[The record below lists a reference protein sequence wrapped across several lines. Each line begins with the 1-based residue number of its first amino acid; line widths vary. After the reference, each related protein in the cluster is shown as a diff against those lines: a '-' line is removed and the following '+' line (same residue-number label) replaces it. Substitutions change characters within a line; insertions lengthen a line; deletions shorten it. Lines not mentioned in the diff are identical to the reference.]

1 MEQFKGSLDA
11 PKKNN
16 EREQEEINHMNVN
29 VKVKKAS
36 KAKGLFKILFSKDI
50 FSAVKDAIFDVAVP
64 NLKDNMAK
72 TSKSVIDQMFYDAP
86 TRSNTTGFINYGSSY
101 QIPAQK
107 AINTVT
113 SQTRINQRRSIYDV
127 NNVTFE
133 DLNDKR
139 DPKTGE
145 IYRGILSVI
154 DELQSMCRQYG
165 LVTVGQF
172 YDVINYPSM
181 NYLDQ
186 RYGWTNLE
194 GLTYSRN
201 ANGYIINFPRV
212 EVIDDIK

>member
-11 PKKNN
+11 PNKTNKENN
-16 EREQEEINHMNVN
+16 IEVNHMNVN

-172 YDVINYPSM
+172 YDVINY
-181 NYLDQ
+181 
-186 RYGWTNLE
+186 
-194 GLTYSRN
+194 
-201 ANGYIINFPRV
+201 
-212 EVIDDIK
+212 